1 MDRRRFIAR
10 STAAAGALGLV
21 GLGGCARGE
30 PRQRDILILGGTGF
44 IGPHQVRAARER
56 GHTLTLFNRGRT
68 NPDLFPGIETLLG
81 DRNGDL
87 ESLRGRRW
95 DVVLDNSGFE
105 PEQVRLSA
113 GLLKDAVDHYVFVST
128 QSVYADRSVI
138 GQDESGAVGRSGV
151 PEQEWSGYGP
161 LKALCEKELEAA
173 MPGRSTV
180 VRPAVIVGPGD
191 SSDRFTYWV
200 QRVDRGGDILAPGR
214 PDDPTQFIDVRDL
227 TEWMVRLA
235 EEGTTGTFN
244 ATGPREV
251 LTVQTMLETID
262 SVTDS
267 TTNFVWTDYDFLAE
281 QGVRPF
287 SDLPMWM
294 VPEGRTAGF
303 MRMSA
308 ARAQAAGLTY
318 RPLAVTAGDTLA
330 WWKARPEEERA
341 ELSAGLTLERE
352 AEILAAWRARVA
364 VRVEPG
370 PEGGVAEDQPAG
382 GGDALGERTYR
393 LRPRPRPR

>member
-1 MDRRRFIAR
+1 MDRRRFIAG
-10 STAAAGALGLV
+10 SAAAVGALGL
-21 GLGGCARGE
+21 GGAAGCARDGE
-30 PRQRDILILGGTGF
+30 LAAGPSRSLDVLILGGTGF
-44 IGPHQVRAARER
+44 LGPHQVRAARER

-68 NPDLFPGIETLLG
+68 NPGLFPDIETLLG

-105 PEQVRLSA
+105 PEQVKLSA
-113 GLLKDAVDHYVFVST
+113 ELLRDAVDQYLFVST
-128 QSVYADRSVI
+128 QSVYADRSIV
-138 GQDESGAVGRSGV
+138 GQDETGTVGRAGV

-161 LKALCEKELEAA
+161 LKALSEKEVEAA
-173 MPGRSTV
+173 LPGRATV

-191 SSDRFTYWV
+191 ASDRFTYWV

-214 PDDPTQFIDVRDL
+214 PEDPTQFIDARDL
-227 TEWMVRLA
+227 SEWMVRLA
-235 EEGTTGTFN
+235 ENGTTGTFN

-251 LTVQTMLETID
+251 LTVETMLDTID

-267 TTNFVWTDYDFLAE
+267 TARFVWTDYDFLEE

-318 RPLAVTAGDTLA
+318 RPLRVTAGDTLA
-330 WWKARPEEERA
+330 WWRERPAEEKT

-352 AEILAAWRARVA
+352 SEILAAWRARQV
-364 VRVEPG
+364 
-370 PEGGVAEDQPAG
+370 
-382 GGDALGERTYR
+382 
-393 LRPRPRPR
+393 